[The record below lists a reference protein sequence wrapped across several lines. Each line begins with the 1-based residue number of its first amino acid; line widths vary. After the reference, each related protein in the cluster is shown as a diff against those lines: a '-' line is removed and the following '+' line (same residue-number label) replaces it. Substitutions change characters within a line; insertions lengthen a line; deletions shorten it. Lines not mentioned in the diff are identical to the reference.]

1 MIKEIQR
8 EIGITTVYVTHDQE
22 EAMAISDRIAVMNK
36 GEIQQVGT
44 PRELYHRPANLF
56 VASFIGRTNVLKGEL
71 YVKDGGRGIVVENRP
86 ICLTTLDEKA
96 APQAVSISIRP
107 EDFTI
112 APDGSGQIKGRIKDS
127 VFLGLYTHYE
137 VLLPSGKSIEI
148 IQQSFTDT
156 ILEPNSEVSLAIN
169 TYKINVFD
177 AEGTRS
183 LMARGA

>member
-1 MIKEIQR
+1 M
-8 EIGITTVYVTHDQE
+8 
-22 EAMAISDRIAVMNK
+22 
-36 GEIQQVGT
+36 GT

-71 YVKDGGRGIVVENRP
+71 YVRMEGGALLWKTGPFAYHPGRESG
-86 ICLTTLDEKA
+86 
-96 APQAVSISIRP
+96 PQAVNISIRP

-156 ILEPNSEVSLAIN
+156 ILEPNSEVSWPS
-169 TYKINVFD
+169 TR
-177 AEGTRS
+177 TRS
-183 LMARGA
+183 TCLMPREPVR